1 MWNTYTNNT
10 IYKAK
15 QNLKE
20 GIKTEVLYLN
30 TSPKEKQVSNRLS
43 YIIPTI
49 IMLIMIVYMLCKEYK
64 KTPR

>member
-20 GIKTEVLYLN
+20 GIETEVVYLN
-30 TSPKEKQVSNRLS
+30 TSPKEKQVPNRLS
-43 YIIPTI
+43 YIIPTV

>member
-20 GIKTEVLYLN
+20 GIRTEVVYLN
-30 TSPKEKQVSNRLS
+30 IPLKEKKVSNRLN